1 MTLFIIL
8 TSLLVA
14 SGAFMSF
21 LYISPLSVSENS
33 TNIDKFEYL
42 DDWLTKL
49 NEKGRF
55 NGAVV
60 LARGDEVLFSHSYGF
75 QDLDEAISLS
85 ENSLFN
91 LASVSKQFT
100 SMAIVLLNHK
110 EKLSYEDRITQYIP
124 ELDLFNDVTIEHLLH
139 HTSGIPDY
147 ISLAS
152 KEWDDAK
159 VLKTSDVIKLLKDS
173 LSSLKFVPGEK
184 FEYSNTGYV
193 LLAEI
198 VKRASGKSFSEFMMH
213 NVFVPAEMNH
223 TEVFNL
229 LSEQEPQNRVYGY
242 KKRHWLFGGEKQ
254 LKDLNYFDGV
264 TGDGAV
270 YSSAM
275 DLFKWN
281 QAISEGKIVPK
292 LEYDRA
298 FKSGRLNDGK
308 DTGYGYGWFIKEK
321 GIVEHA
327 GGWQGFASYIYKD
340 IPKKHLIVVLD
351 NSSNVLRVTS
361 HGFRFN
367 SICLNLQSLMNK
379 IE

>member
-1 MTLFIIL
+1 MTLLIIL
-8 TSLLVA
+8 TGLLAA
-14 SGAFMSF
+14 SAAFMSF
-21 LYISPLSVSENS
+21 LYIPPLNVSENN
-33 TNIDKFEYL
+33 TKIDKFKQL
-42 DDWLTKL
+42 DNWLTKL
-49 NEKGRF
+49 NKKGRF
-55 NGAVV
+55 SGTVL

-75 QDLDEAISLS
+75 QDIDETISLT
-85 ENSLFN
+85 ENSSFN

-100 SMAIVLLNHK
+100 SMAIVLLNYR
-110 EKLSYEDRITQYIP
+110 EKLSFEDRITRYIP

-152 KEWDDAK
+152 KKWDDSR
-159 VLKTSDVIKLLKDS
+159 VLKTSDVIKLLKNNQ
-173 LSSLKFVPGEK
+173 SSLKFTPGEK

-198 VKRASGKSFSEFMMH
+198 VKRASGESFADFMKH
-213 NVFVPAEMNH
+213 NVFLPSEMNH

-229 LSEQEPQNRVYGY
+229 LSEEEPQNRVYGY
-242 KKRHWLFGGEKQ
+242 RKRHWLLGGEKE

-270 YSSAM
+270 YSSGM
-275 DLFKWN
+275 DLYKWN
-281 QAISEGKIVPK
+281 RAISEGKIVPTS
-292 LEYDRA
+292 EYDRA
-298 FKSGRLNDGK
+298 LKSGRLNNGK
-308 DTGYGYGWFIKEK
+308 ETGYGYGWFTREK

-361 HGFRFN
+361 HGFLFN
-367 SICLNLQSLMNK
+367 SICLNLQALMKK